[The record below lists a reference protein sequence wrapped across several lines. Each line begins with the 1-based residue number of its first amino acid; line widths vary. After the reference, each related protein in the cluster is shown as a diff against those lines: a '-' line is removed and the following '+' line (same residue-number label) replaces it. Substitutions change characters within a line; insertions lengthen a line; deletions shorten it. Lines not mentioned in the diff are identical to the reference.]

1 MRPPRRIVCRFWF
14 MLDILTASPFIMDTL
29 PVPRPVIDALPL
41 VRAEGLSRRYTRG
54 SEIVDA
60 LADFSLD
67 IQRGAFAV
75 VLGPSGCGKSTL
87 LHLLGGIERPSQGS
101 VTVNGVALERASET
115 ELTRFRRHSVGF
127 VFQFYNLLPFISAE
141 ENVALP
147 LLAIGRARPDALR
160 AAREEL
166 DQMGLLARRRHRP
179 AELSGGEQQ
188 RVAIA
193 RAVIGR
199 PDILVAD
206 EPTGNVD
213 ADMAK
218 RLIGL
223 FEALN
228 RLGTT
233 IVIATHDLPLIA
245 QISHAQMMRLDK
257 GHLIDP
263 TGSLRFPPAARPRDA
278 AEGTQTGRPL
288 Q

>member
-166 DQMGLLARRRHRP
+166 HQMGLLTRRRPPP

-193 RAVIGR
+193 RAIITR
-199 PDILVAD
+199 PPLILAD
-206 EPTGNVD
+206 EPTGDLD
-213 ADMAK
+213 AA
-218 RLIGL
+218 GAQAVV
-223 FEALN
+223 ALLRALARN
-228 RLGTT
+228 GQHT
-233 IVIATHDLPLIA
+233 IIMATHNQRLVDEGDQLI
-245 QISHAQMMRLDK
+245 RL
-257 GHLIDP
+257 
-263 TGSLRFPPAARPRDA
+263 AN
-278 AEGTQTGRPL
+278 GR
-288 Q
+288 QESR